1 MNRSWNERKIK
12 LNMKKYRQTMTK
24 QKSRGLFLM
33 KSKEMKMEERD
44 AKRNTKRN
52 AQYQRKFNR

>member
-1 MNRSWNERKIK
+1 MNRSWNEQKIK
-12 LNMKKYRQTMTK
+12 LNMKKYRQDHNK
-24 QKSRGLFLM
+24 VKRCGLFFM
-33 KSKEMKMEERD
+33 ESKEMKMEERD